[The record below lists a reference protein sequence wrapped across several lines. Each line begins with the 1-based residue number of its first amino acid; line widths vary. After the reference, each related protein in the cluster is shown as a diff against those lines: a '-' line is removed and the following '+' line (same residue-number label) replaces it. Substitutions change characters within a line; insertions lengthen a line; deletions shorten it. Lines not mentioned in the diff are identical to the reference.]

1 MSDVEIKTDKPE
13 PQTVPKP
20 VRQIAKLAEAL
31 AKAQGEFV
39 QPEKNKEVEVR
50 KEGRVLYATRYAD
63 LKNVIEAF
71 RVALSRNGLAFTQ
84 KTRETPN
91 GWRLV
96 LTLMHSSGEFDETS
110 MPINLEQAPQQV
122 GSQLTYL
129 KRYQAAAYFGI
140 AADDDDDANG
150 AHGNESEFK
159 DQKAKPKNQP
169 NPQATGSKPI
179 TPAVK
184 PEPKPAIKP
193 KSEPHRSEHSPDLS
207 EVARDSMDSN
217 ANVEQRPAARPTLTV
232 QDVAKMGAKK
242 GWHAQLMNRFMVV
255 QFGKSNAASLTQD
268 ELHSMAESIQTMNGF
283 DATTFIEQLEKS
295 KA

>member
-1 MSDVEIKTDKPE
+1 M
-13 PQTVPKP
+13 
-20 VRQIAKLAEAL
+20 
-31 AKAQGEFV
+31 
-39 QPEKNKEVEVR
+39 
-50 KEGRVLYATRYAD
+50 
-63 LKNVIEAF
+63 
-71 RVALSRNGLAFTQ
+71 ALSRNGLAFTQ

-150 AHGNESEFK
+150 AHGNEAEFK

-169 NPQATGSKPI
+169 KPQATGSKPI

-184 PEPKPAIKP
+184 PETKPAEPAKP
-193 KSEPHRSEHSPDLS
+193 APAEPKQ
-207 EVARDSMDSN
+207 
-217 ANVEQRPAARPTLTV
+217 EQKPTLTV
-232 QDVAKMGAKK
+232 QDVAQMGAKK

-283 DATTFIEQLEKS
+283 DATTFIEQMEKS

>member
-20 VRQIAKLAEAL
+20 ARQIAKLAEAL

-150 AHGNESEFK
+150 AHGNEAEFK

-169 NPQATGSKPI
+169 KPQANGSKPI

-184 PEPKPAIKP
+184 PETKPAEPAKP
-193 KSEPHRSEHSPDLS
+193 APAEPKQ
-207 EVARDSMDSN
+207 
-217 ANVEQRPAARPTLTV
+217 EQKPTLTV
-232 QDVAKMGAKK
+232 QDVAQMGAKK